1 MSTQPSP
8 HYLDVPGGRL
18 YYEVQGSGPLLL
30 VIGQPMTSA
39 PFGRLA
45 DLLAEDHTVVTYDPH
60 GLGASTIDDPSR
72 DVTPQIEGDDLAHLV
87 DALGGERAD
96 VFGSSGGAI
105 AALAFAARHPDK
117 AGTVIAHE
125 PPVTE
130 LLPDAAHVRSAVDDV
145 EDAYRAYG
153 SGAAWGKFV
162 SLVMHDGPVTE
173 AGVTPVAWPPASD
186 ASADDQAQ
194 ASEDP
199 DDGET
204 PQAPTVKQ
212 QADDELFFLHM
223 LKPFTRYQP
232 LIEVLRWGGP
242 RVVVA
247 VGAASGNEIARR
259 SAEAL
264 AERLE
269 TQPAVFPG
277 DHAGFMADPAAF
289 AAAVRQA
296 LIKSRRNLQPARRAT
311 ARSEGR

>member
-8 HYLDVPGGRL
+8 HHLDVPGGRL
-18 YYEVQGSGPLLL
+18 YYEVRGSGPLML
-30 VIGQPMTSA
+30 VIGQPMTSG
-39 PFGRLA
+39 PFGPLA

-60 GLGASTIDDPSR
+60 GLGASTIEDPSR
-72 DVTPQIEGDDLAHLV
+72 DVTPEIEADDLAYLV
-87 DALGGERAD
+87 DAVGGERAD

-105 AALAFAARHPDK
+105 AALVFAARHPDK
-117 AGTVIAHE
+117 AGTVVAHE
-125 PPVTE
+125 PPLAE
-130 LLPDAAHVRSAVDDV
+130 LLVDARHVRTAVDDV

-173 AGVTPVAWPPASD
+173 AGVTPAAWPPAGDGTED
-186 ASADDQAQ
+186 AQPQ
-194 ASEDP
+194 GGEDLE
-199 DDGET
+199 GVET
-204 PQAPTVKQ
+204 PEKQ
-212 QADDELFFLHM
+212 QADDELFFLRM

-232 LIEVLRWGGP
+232 PVEALRWGGP

-247 VGAASGNEIARR
+247 VGATSGNEIARR

-277 DHAGFMADPAAF
+277 DHGGFMADAAAF
-289 AAAVRQA
+289 AAAIRQV
-296 LIKSRRNLQPARRAT
+296 LTESRRGLQRAT
-311 ARSEGR
+311 R